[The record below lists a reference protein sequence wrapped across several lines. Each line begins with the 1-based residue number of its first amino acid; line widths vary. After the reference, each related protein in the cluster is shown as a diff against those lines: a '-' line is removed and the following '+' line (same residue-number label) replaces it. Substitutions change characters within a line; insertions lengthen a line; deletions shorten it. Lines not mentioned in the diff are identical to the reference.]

1 MAITILDFSHTTQG
15 NYMNP
20 SYYIDS
26 FQSLKRSFTNKVIT
40 DPTLNKAANSFID
53 AQTAWAKMVAD
64 NSIDLT
70 KHYFDQLAKV
80 NYTKKAKKESKN
92 ESV

>member
-26 FQSLKRSFTNKVIT
+26 FQSLKRSLTNKVIT
-40 DPTLNKAANSFID
+40 DETLNKAANSFID
-53 AQTAWAKMVAD
+53 AQTAWAKMVAE

-70 KHYFDQLAKV
+70 KHYFDQIAKV
-80 NYTKKAKKESKN
+80 TYTKRTQN
-92 ESV
+92 ESF

>member
-1 MAITILDFSHTTQG
+1 
-15 NYMNP
+15 MNP

-26 FQSLKRSFTNKVIT
+26 FQSIKRSLTNKVIT

-64 NSIDLT
+64 NSIDIT
-70 KHYFDQLAKV
+70 KHYFDQLAKTTATT
-80 NYTKKAKKESKN
+80 TKKSKRIEN

>member
-26 FQSLKRSFTNKVIT
+26 FQSLKRSLTNKVIT
-40 DPTLNKAANSFID
+40 DEILNKAANSFID
-53 AQTAWAKMVAD
+53 AQTAWAKMVAE

-70 KHYFDQLAKV
+70 KHYFDQIAKV
-80 NYTKKAKKESKN
+80 TYTKKDSK
-92 ESV
+92 

>member
-26 FQSLKRSFTNKVIT
+26 FQSLKRSLTNKVIT

-53 AQTAWAKMVAD
+53 AQSTWAKMVAE

-70 KHYFDQLAKV
+70 THFFDQLAKTT
-80 NYTKKAKKESKN
+80 YPKKDSK
-92 ESV
+92 

>member
-1 MAITILDFSHTTQG
+1 
-15 NYMNP
+15 MNP

-26 FQSLKRSFTNKVIT
+26 FQSLKRSLTNKVIT
-40 DPTLNKAANSFID
+40 DPTFNKAANSFID
-53 AQTAWAKMVAD
+53 AQTAWAKMIAE

-70 KHYFDQLAKV
+70 KHYFDQVAKV
-80 NYTKKAKKESKN
+80 TYTKKESKN

>member
-1 MAITILDFSHTTQG
+1 
-15 NYMNP
+15 MNP

-26 FQSLKRSFTNKVIT
+26 FQSLKRSLTNKVIT
-40 DPTLNKAANSFID
+40 DTTLNKAANSFID
-53 AQTAWAKMVAD
+53 AQTVWAKMVAE

-70 KHYFDQLAKV
+70 KHYFDQVAKV
-80 NYTKKAKKESKN
+80 TYAKKESKN

>member
-1 MAITILDFSHTTQG
+1 
-15 NYMNP
+15 MNP

-26 FQSLKRSFTNKVIT
+26 FQSLKRSLTNKVIT
-40 DPTLNKAANSFID
+40 EPILNKAANSFID
-53 AQTAWAKMVAD
+53 AQSAWAKMIAN

-70 KHYFDQLAKV
+70 KHYFDQVAKV
-80 NYTKKAKKESKN
+80 TYAKKESKN

>member
-1 MAITILDFSHTTQG
+1 
-15 NYMNP
+15 MNP

-26 FQSLKRSFTNKVIT
+26 FQSLKRSLTNKVIT

-53 AQTAWAKMVAD
+53 AQTAWAKMIAD

-80 NYTKKAKKESKN
+80 TYTKKTKKESKN

>member
-1 MAITILDFSHTTQG
+1 MAITILDLSHTTQG

-26 FQSLKRSFTNKVIT
+26 FQSLKRSLTNKVIT

>member
-1 MAITILDFSHTTQG
+1 MAITILDFLHTTQG
-15 NYMNP
+15 TYMNP

-26 FQSLKRSFTNKVIT
+26 FQSLKRSLTNKIIT

-53 AQTAWAKMVAD
+53 AQTSWAKMVAE

-70 KHYFDQLAKV
+70 KHYFDQVAKV
-80 NYTKKAKKESKN
+80 TYTKKKESKN